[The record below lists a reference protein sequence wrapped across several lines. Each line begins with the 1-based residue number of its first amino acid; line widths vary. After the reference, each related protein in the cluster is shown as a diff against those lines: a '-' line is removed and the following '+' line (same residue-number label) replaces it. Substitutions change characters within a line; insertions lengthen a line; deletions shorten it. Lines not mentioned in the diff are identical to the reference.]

1 MPATAILS
9 SADYLLFAAGAAALG
24 LGLAMLCRPRQ
35 WVHDRRLGGLIAA
48 CAVPAWAKLLG
59 LSWPVPLAE
68 VLPFAGPF
76 ALAAAAAS
84 GAALLLVRRR
94 HLSRRMLAEA
104 ATVLAL
110 LGAGWAAADWAGR
123 ATDRELRRT
132 VVRQATALANT
143 IDAAQIAALDFAPS
157 DHQRPEFQRLR
168 AQLTAYGRIVGQ
180 RSIYTL
186 ALREGQL
193 FFGPENLPADDPQA
207 SPPGTVYRQPEAE
220 LFELFHTGRPIA
232 DGPYPDEYGVFVS
245 GLAPVLDPASGQ
257 VVLVVGID
265 LPAADWQR
273 RIARSR
279 LAMIGWTALLLVL
292 ALAGLRLLRRPAS
305 AAATRAK
312 PFLVAALGLAV
323 TLPTALA
330 LDRQERCTREENFA
344 RQAAAHMEIVGAT
357 LQSLGNNL
365 ATLARFCA
373 GEAAPDPA
381 RFAAFADPLT
391 RDSLVR
397 AFEWAPAVPAA
408 ARLPFE
414 AAMQERGAAGF
425 TIRVHPD
432 ADSTAPLPDRHYPV
446 ALAVPAAANAAALG
460 LDLGSEPVRR
470 ATLALAAATRLP
482 TASPALRLIQTDR
495 SVPGLLAVQ
504 PVFPPR
510 AGELRGFAVAV
521 LELPYLLEHC
531 LVLDRGDEHFVS
543 LRLFDASAA
552 APQLLATHE
561 HDAATADTALH
572 PGDTLAPLFFLG
584 RTWVLAARPGSGFA
598 AAHPRR
604 AAAGS
609 AATGLLVTAA
619 LVGLTASVGRRREQ
633 LEAEVRARTA
643 ELQDSENRYR
653 SLFANNSAMMLVV
666 DPRDGAIVEANPA
679 AVAFYGWPPGELA
692 RKRISDINVL
702 PSNHIRDSLTSVL
715 RRERQHFRFQHR
727 RADGSVRDVE
737 VYSTPISLRGQ
748 PLLCSIVHDI
758 TDRIA
763 AEFAVARSEENL
775 RSFFDNSGEFLTVLD
790 TEGRILAANRTVL
803 ARLGYSADSLLGRSL
818 LELHPADCRAE
829 AEWVL
834 RQILAGRAETSP
846 LPIVD
851 AAGHRIAVETRIV
864 RGHWNGRAALFGVT
878 RDVSLTK
885 LSEEKFSKAF
895 NLSESL
901 MAIATLDE
909 WRLVEVNAAFQRV
922 LGYSE
927 AEAIGRTGAE
937 LGITLDPELPAKL
950 RTARETH
957 STAVDTSLRTKLG
970 ELRHGL
976 FSAQRLELQDQ
987 TFLILNFVDL
997 TDRKLAEDRLRQAL
1011 LQLEDANRHLREMT
1025 ERAQAASSAKSAF
1038 LANMS
1043 HEIRTPMNGVIGM
1056 ANLLLDTPLDA
1067 TQRSYAQTVCAS
1079 GEALLTLVTDILD
1092 FSKIEAGKL
1101 ELEQLD
1107 FELQPLLDSFAAML
1121 AVRAHDKG
1129 LELVCSVDPEVPA
1142 RLRGDPGRLRQV
1154 LLNLTGN
1161 AIKFTATGEVVVRVS
1176 AGATADGSI
1185 LLRFSVRDT
1194 GIGIPPEKQGLL
1206 FRSFSQVDASTTRK
1220 YGGTGLGLAISRQL
1234 ASLMGGEIGLESAA
1248 GAGSEFWFTARLG
1261 VPAQPP
1267 PPAPPL
1273 QGVPLLIVD
1282 DNASHRAALR
1292 RRLTLWG
1299 AAVTEAADTA
1309 AALAAFAATHAAGSA
1324 FAAALVD
1331 LQMPAPDGLALAE
1344 RLHEHPEF
1352 RYTPLVGLFAPSRRG
1367 SVPEDRRHLF
1377 VTCLAKPLRPTEL
1390 LDSLVAAFGH
1400 LATAPAPAAA
1410 AACAHPDR
1418 ILLAEDN
1425 PTNQQVA
1432 LGLLGKLGF
1441 TRVDVAGDGA
1451 AAVRATAAEAYD
1463 LVFMDVQMPELDGL
1477 AATGRI
1483 RAHPD
1488 ARTSPQVPIVAMTAH
1503 ATADDRDRCLAAGM
1517 DDYLSKPLL
1526 ADALR
1531 AVLDRW
1537 LHVAGAAGA
1546 DPGPALPSREEP
1558 VVFDRAALT
1567 ARLLGDEALVRTVVG
1582 KFLEDLPATLAKLR
1596 ASLESHDPAGAARHA
1611 HALKGAA
1618 ANLGGVLLRAVAAEM
1633 EEAARAGQ
1641 LGQLQALHPVLEA
1654 RAAELRRALA
1664 AEQATP

>member
-1 MPATAILS
+1 MPATVIQS
-9 SADYLLFAAGAAALG
+9 SADYLLFAAGATALG
-24 LGLAMLCRPRQ
+24 LGLAMLCRPRK
-35 WVHDRRLGGLIAA
+35 WAHDRRLGGLIAA
-48 CAVPAWAKLLG
+48 CAVPAWLKLLG
-59 LSWPVPLAE
+59 LSCPVPLADI
-68 VLPFAGPF
+68 LPFAGPF
-76 ALAAAAAS
+76 ALAALAAGGAAA
-84 GAALLLVRRR
+84 LLVRRR
-94 HLSRRMLAEA
+94 HFSRRSITETAVIL
-104 ATVLAL
+104 TL
-110 LGAGWAAADWAGR
+110 LGAGWAAADWAGHT
-123 ATDRELRRT
+123 TDLELRRT

-143 IDAAQIAALDFAPS
+143 IDPAQIAALEFAPT
-157 DHQRPEFQRLR
+157 DLQRPEFQRLR
-168 AQLTAYGRIVGQ
+168 AQLTAYGRIAGQ

-186 ALREGQL
+186 ALRDDRL
-193 FFGPENLPADDPQA
+193 VFGPENLADDDPQA

-220 LFELFHTGRPIA
+220 LFDMFRTGRPIA

-245 GLAPVLDPASGQ
+245 GLAPVLDPATAQ

-292 ALAGLRLLRRPAS
+292 VVSGLRLLRRPTS
-305 AAATRAK
+305 SAATRAK
-312 PFLVAALGLAV
+312 PILVAALGIAV
-323 TLPTALA
+323 TLPTALT
-330 LDRQERCTREENFA
+330 LDRQERFTREESFA

-357 LQSLGNNL
+357 LQNLGNNL

-373 GEAAPDPA
+373 GETTPDSA
-381 RFAAFADPLT
+381 RFTAFAEPLT
-391 RDSLVR
+391 RDSPVR
-397 AFEWAPAVPAA
+397 AFEWAPAVPTVE
-408 ARLPFE
+408 RSPFE
-414 AAMQERGAAGF
+414 ATMRERGATSFA
-425 TIRVHPD
+425 IRIHPD
-432 ADSTAPLPDRHYPV
+432 SIATEPPLDRHFPV
-446 ALAVPAAANAAALG
+446 ALAVPATANTAALG
-460 LDLGSEPVRR
+460 LDLGSEPFRR
-470 ATLALAAATRLP
+470 ATLEVASATRLP
-482 TASPALRLIQTDR
+482 TASAAIRLIQTDR
-495 SVPGLLAVQ
+495 PGPGLLAVH
-504 PVFPPR
+504 PVFTPDF
-510 AGELRGFAVAV
+510 GHLRGFAVAV
-521 LELPYLLEHC
+521 LELPYILEHC

-543 LRLFDASAA
+543 LRLFDASAS
-552 APQLLATHE
+552 APHLLATHD
-561 HDAATADTALH
+561 HDTATTGSTLR
-572 PGDTLAPLFFLG
+572 PGDTVAPLFFLG

-609 AATGLLVTAA
+609 AATGLLVTVA

-633 LEAEVRARTA
+633 LETEVRARTA

-666 DPRDGAIVEANPA
+666 DPRDGAIVEANPSA
-679 AVAFYGWPPGELA
+679 IAFYGWPQAELVC
-692 RKRISDINVL
+692 KRISDINVL
-702 PSNHIRDSLTSVL
+702 PADHIRANLTSVL
-715 RRERQHFRFQHR
+715 RRERQHFKFQHR

-748 PLLCSIVHDI
+748 PLLCTIIHDI

-803 ARLGYSADSLLGRSL
+803 ARLGYTADSLLGRSL
-818 LELHPADCRAE
+818 LELHPAECRGE

-851 AAGHRIAVETRIV
+851 AAGRHIAVETRIV
-864 RGHWNGRAALFGVT
+864 RGHWNGRPALFGVT

-885 LSEEKFSKAF
+885 LSEEKFSRAF

-909 WRLVEVNAAFQRV
+909 WRFIEVNAAFQRV
-922 LGYSE
+922 LGYAE

-937 LGITLDPELPAKL
+937 LDITVDPELPAKL

-957 STAVDTSLRTKLG
+957 TTAVDTSLRTKHG
-970 ELRHGL
+970 DLRHGL

-1025 ERAQAASSAKSAF
+1025 ERAEAASSAKSAF

-1056 ANLLLDTPLDA
+1056 ASLLLDTPLDA

-1101 ELEQLD
+1101 ELEQLEFD
-1107 FELQPLLDSFAAML
+1107 LQPLLDGFAAML

-1161 AIKFTATGEVVVRVS
+1161 AIKFTASGEVVVRVAAQAVAHGS
-1176 AGATADGSI
+1176 A

-1194 GIGIPPEKQGLL
+1194 GIGIPPDKQGLL
-1206 FRSFSQVDASTTRK
+1206 FHSFSQVDASTTRK

-1234 ASLMGGEIGLESAA
+1234 ASLMGGEIGVESAA

-1261 VPAQPP
+1261 VPPQPP

-1282 DNASHRAALR
+1282 DNASHRGALR
-1292 RRLTLWG
+1292 RRLARWG
-1299 AAVTEAADTA
+1299 AAVTEAGDTA
-1309 AALAAFAATHAAGSA
+1309 AALAACTAASGAGTA

-1344 RLHEHPEF
+1344 QLHAHPVF

-1367 SVPEDRRHLF
+1367 GVPEDRRHLF

-1400 LATAPAPAAA
+1400 LATAPAQPAPVSGAR
-1410 AACAHPDR
+1410 PER
-1418 ILLAEDN
+1418 LLLAEDN

-1441 TRVDVAGDGA
+1441 TRIDVAGDGA
-1451 AAVRATAAEAYD
+1451 AVVRAATAENYD
-1463 LVFMDVQMPELDGL
+1463 LIFMDVQMPELDGL
-1477 AATGRI
+1477 AATGHI
-1483 RAHPD
+1483 RTLPD
-1488 ARTSPQVPIVAMTAH
+1488 ARTSRQVPIIAMTAH

-1526 ADALR
+1526 ADAIR
-1531 AVLDRW
+1531 VVLDRW
-1537 LHVAGAAGA
+1537 LHIASPAVPGAA
-1546 DPGPALPSREEP
+1546 PAAPSREAP
-1558 VVFDRAALT
+1558 VTFDRASLT
-1567 ARLLGDEALVRTVVG
+1567 ARVLGDEDLVRTIIG
-1582 KFLEDLPATLAKLR
+1582 KFLEDLPSTLAKLG
-1596 ASLESHDPAGAARHA
+1596 ASLAARDPAGTARHA

-1618 ANLGGVLLRAVAAEM
+1618 ANLGGDLLCNVAAEM
-1633 EEAARAGQ
+1633 EQAARAGLLEQ
-1641 LGQLQALHPVLEA
+1641 MQALHPVLEA
-1654 RAAELRRALA
+1654 RAAELRLALA
-1664 AEQATP
+1664 TAQ